1 MGDYEDGTLVLF
13 ESTLRYHPSVRMP
26 LTQHHVY
33 NMMHDVRK
41 RIKNKQQSC
50 SITCTHEQQPIFRF
64 TNTLSHMYLSLVD
77 MMLGTVLGGEFN
89 WGGCLLKRNG
99 GAQR

>member
-1 MGDYEDGTLVLF
+1 
-13 ESTLRYHPSVRMP
+13 
-26 LTQHHVY
+26 
-33 NMMHDVRK
+33 
-41 RIKNKQQSC
+41 
-50 SITCTHEQQPIFRF
+50 
-64 TNTLSHMYLSLVD
+64 MYLSLVD